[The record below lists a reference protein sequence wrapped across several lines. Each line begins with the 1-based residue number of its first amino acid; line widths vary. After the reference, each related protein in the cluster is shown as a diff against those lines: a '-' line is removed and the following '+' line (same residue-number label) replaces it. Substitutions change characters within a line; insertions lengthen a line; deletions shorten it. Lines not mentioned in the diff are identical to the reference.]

1 MKNMKPIPVLIML
14 AIASAVSGCVSTTYT
29 QSVSVKKDANGKV
42 IDITETEAVVQ
53 PNQQGWP
60 VKFKYLKG
68 VRPGE

>member
-1 MKNMKPIPVLIML
+1 MKLLSVFFTLVIV
-14 AIASAVSGCVSTTYT
+14 SVTSGCVSTTYT
-29 QSVSVKKDANGKV
+29 QSVSVKKDAEGKV

>member
-1 MKNMKPIPVLIML
+1 MKLFSVFFTL

-29 QSVSVKKDANGKV
+29 QSISVKKDAGGKV

>member
-1 MKNMKPIPVLIML
+1 MKLLSVFFTL
-14 AIASAVSGCVSTTYT
+14 AIASAVGGCVSTTYT
-29 QSVSVKKDANGKV
+29 QSISVKKDANGKI

>member
-1 MKNMKPIPVLIML
+1 MKLLPVFLTL
-14 AIASAVSGCVSTTYT
+14 AITSALSGCVSTTYT
-29 QSVSVKKDANGKV
+29 QSISVKKDANGKI